1 MTVPQKAIDNRAGG
15 IAPLRLSLILL
26 RRDWRAGEL
35 RLLVVALAVAV
46 AAISTVG
53 FFIDRLGSALSGQAT
68 QMLGG
73 DVVVSSDHAISPD
86 WIVEAR
92 RRGLNTAQTVGFP
105 SMALAAAG
113 AAGAPDD
120 RGKRGD
126 RGSAGEGGGGGDRPG
141 AGTLPLSQLASV
153 KAVSTDYPL
162 RDGVTVTS
170 AQVDAAAVPG
180 ADPPQ
185 ERLARAPDAGSVWV
199 DRALLQSLGL
209 AQGDRLQLGEKTF
222 QIDRV
227 ILIEPDRGTS
237 FINFAPRVML
247 ALDDL
252 AATRLVQAG
261 SRVTYRLLVAGDRN
275 ASAGF
280 EAWVKSRLRAGQ
292 RMETLEAG
300 RPELRMT
307 LDRSQQFLSLV
318 SLLSALIAAVA
329 IGLAA
334 RRFAERHLDG
344 FAVLKALG
352 AAQRLLVWSLLFE
365 MLWLALAGAAV
376 GALVGWVA
384 HWALVVLASSMIDMP
399 LPAPSGWP
407 ALQAAAA
414 GVVLILG
421 FAAVPV
427 LRLAGVPPL
436 RVLRRE
442 LGPPAASVWLALL
455 CAIGAFAAL
464 LFWYAGDRKVAL
476 YAMGGFLG
484 GAVVFAL
491 VSLAGVRLLAPLRN
505 WVGTGPGMA
514 ALRVA
519 LASWSRRRGS
529 SVVQTA
535 ALAVGLMAL
544 MLLTVT
550 RNDLLDSWRS
560 ASPADAPNRFVL
572 NIQPD
577 QRDLFGKL
585 IEDAGLRNVDLY
597 PMIRGRLVAVNDVP
611 IGPDHYQ
618 DERARRLVNREFN
631 LSYADR
637 MPGHNQLDS
646 GRWLAPASAEVSAEQ
661 GVMDTLGLKINDRAR
676 FDVAGEMVDLTIVG
690 TRKLAWDSM
699 KVNFFMIGSPD
710 ALRDKP
716 QSFITSFHIPAGKAE
731 LGRTLVDRLPNL
743 TVVDTTAILRQVQTM
758 VDQVV
763 RAVQFLFLFALAA
776 GVVVLYAAL
785 ASSRDERVR
794 EAGLM
799 RALGAS
805 RRQLTQAQVLELAL
819 SGVLA
824 GTLAALG
831 AILVGWVLAHQ
842 VFQFSYRPGWWLLPA
857 GAVAGGLFSAAAGW
871 WSLRS
876 VVSTPPMTTLRGA

>member
-1 MTVPQKAIDNRAGG
+1 MTVPRKASDGG
-15 IAPLRLSLILL
+15 GDGVDPFRLSLILL

-35 RLLVVALAVAV
+35 RLLLIALAVAV

-68 QMLGG
+68 QLLGG
-73 DVVVSSDHAISPD
+73 DVVVSSDHPIAPD
-86 WIVEAR
+86 WIDEAR
-92 RRGLNTAQTVGFP
+92 RRGLGTAQTVGFP
-105 SMALAAAG
+105 SMALAADAASGAG
-113 AAGAPDD
+113 GAGDTGAP
-120 RGKRGD
+120 
-126 RGSAGEGGGGGDRPG
+126 G
-141 AGTLPLSQLASV
+141 ALALSQLASV
-153 KAVSTDYPL
+153 KAVSADYPL
-162 RDGVTVTS
+162 RGSLTVTPQ
-170 AQVDAAAVPG
+170 APAANAG
-180 ADPPQ
+180 D
-185 ERLARAPDAGSVWV
+185 ELIARAPEPGTVWA
-199 DRALLQSLGL
+199 DRALLQALGL
-209 AQGDRLQLGEKTF
+209 TQGQRLQLGDKVF
-222 QIDRV
+222 RIARV
-227 ILIEPDRGTS
+227 ILVEPDRGTS
-237 FINFAPRVML
+237 FINFAPRAML

-252 AATRLVQAG
+252 PATKLIQPG
-261 SRVTYRLLVAGDRN
+261 SRVTYRLLAAGERG
-275 ASAGF
+275 AVAGF

-318 SLLSALIAAVA
+318 SLLSTLIAAVA

-344 FAVLKALG
+344 FAVLKSLG
-352 AAQRLLVWSLLFE
+352 AAQRLLVWSLLLE
-365 MLWLALAGAAV
+365 MLWLALAGAAA
-376 GALVGWVA
+376 GALVGWAA
-384 HWALVVLASSMIDMP
+384 HWALVGLASAMIEIP
-399 LPAPSGWP
+399 LPAPSWWP

-442 LGPPAASVWLALL
+442 LGPPAASAWLALS
-455 CAIGAFAAL
+455 CAIAAFALL
-464 LFWYAGDRKVAL
+464 LFWYAGDRKIAL

-484 GAVVFAL
+484 GAITFAL
-491 VSLAGVRLLAPLRN
+491 VALAGVRLLAPLRN
-505 WVGTGPGMA
+505 WVGTGPGTA
-514 ALRVA
+514 ALRIA

-572 NIQPD
+572 NVQPD
-577 QRDLFGKL
+577 QRDLFQDMVQ
-585 IEDAGLRNVDLY
+585 DAGIGGMELY
-597 PMIRGRLVAVNDVP
+597 PMIRGRLVAVNDMP

-618 DERARRLVNREFN
+618 EERARRLVNREFN

-646 GRWLAPASAEVSAEQ
+646 GRWLDPDKAEVSAEQ
-661 GVMDTLGLKINDRAR
+661 GVMDTLGLKINDRLR
-676 FDVAGEMVDLTIVG
+676 FDIAGETVDLALVG

-699 KVNFFMIGSPD
+699 KVNFFMIGSPV
-710 ALRDKP
+710 ALQDRP
-716 QSFITSFHIPAGKAE
+716 RSFITSFHLPTQKSD
-731 LGRTLVDRLPNL
+731 LGRRLVEKLPNV

-805 RRQLTQAQVLELAL
+805 RSQLTRSQVLELAL
-819 SGVLA
+819 SGLLA

-831 AILVGWVLAHQ
+831 AILIGWVLASQ
-842 VFQFSYRPGWWLLPA
+842 VFQFAYRPGWWLLPA
-857 GAVAGGLFSAAAGW
+857 GAVVGGLFSAGAGW

-876 VVSTPPMTTLRGA
+876 VVRTPPMATLRGT

>member
-1 MTVPQKAIDNRAGG
+1 MR
-15 IAPLRLSLILL
+15 IAPGGLAGINPWRLSAILL

-35 RLLVVALAVAV
+35 RLLLVALAVAV

-53 FFIDRLGSALSGQAT
+53 FFIDRLGNALSSQAT
-68 QMLGG
+68 QLLGG
-73 DVVVSSDHAISPD
+73 DVVVSSDHPIPPT
-86 WIVEAR
+86 WIEQAT
-92 RRGLNTAQTVGFP
+92 RRGLATAQTVNFP
-105 SMALAAAG
+105 SMALAVAHSTPEAGG
-113 AAGAPDD
+113 AADLPDTLAP
-120 RGKRGD
+120 
-126 RGSAGEGGGGGDRPG
+126 
-141 AGTLPLSQLASV
+141 SQLASI
-153 KAVSTDYPL
+153 KAVSSAYPL
-162 RDGVTVTS
+162 RGGLTVT
-170 AQVDAAAVPG
+170 AQNPAAG
-180 ADPPQ
+180 ASPAG
-185 ERLARAPDAGSVWV
+185 EELVARAPEPGTVWV

-209 AQGDRLQLGEKTF
+209 SQGQQLQLGEKIFT
-222 QIDRV
+222 IARV
-227 ILIEPDRGTS
+227 VLVEPDRGTS
-237 FINFAPRVML
+237 FINFAPRAML
-247 ALDDL
+247 AIEDL
-252 AATRLVQAG
+252 AETGLIQPG
-261 SRVTYRLLVAGDRN
+261 SRVTYRLLGAGEP
-275 ASAGF
+275 AAVAGF
-280 EAWVKSRLRAGQ
+280 EAWVKTRLRAGQ

-307 LDRSQQFLSLV
+307 LDRSQQFLALV

-352 AAQRLLVWSLLFE
+352 APQRLLVWSLLLE
-365 MLWLALAGAAV
+365 MLWLALAGAAA
-376 GALVGWVA
+376 GALAGWAA
-384 HWALVVLASSMIDMP
+384 HWALMGLAAAMIQIP
-399 LPAPSGWP
+399 LPPPSWWP

-414 GVVLILG
+414 GIVLILG

-442 LGPPAASVWLALL
+442 LGPPLASAWLALA
-455 CAIGAFAAL
+455 CAVSAFALL
-464 LFWYAGDRKVAL
+464 LFWYAGDRKIAL

-484 GAVVFAL
+484 GAIFFAL
-491 VSLAGVRLLAPLRN
+491 VALGGVKLLAPLRN
-505 WVGTGPGMA
+505 WVGSGPRTA
-514 ALRVA
+514 TLRVA
-519 LASWSRRRGS
+519 LASWSRRQGS

-572 NIQPD
+572 NVQPD
-577 QRDLFGKL
+577 QRDAFQELVR
-585 IEDAGLRNVDLY
+585 DAGITDVELY

-611 IGPDHYQ
+611 VAPSSYQ
-618 DERARRLVNREFN
+618 EERARRLVNREFN

-646 GRWLAPASAEVSAEQ
+646 GRWLAPGAAEVSAEQ
-661 GVMDTLGLKINDRAR
+661 GVMDTLGLKIGDTLR
-676 FDVAGEMVDLTIVG
+676 FDIAGETVDVTVVG

-699 KVNFFMIGSPD
+699 KVNFFMIASPA
-710 ALRDKP
+710 ALQDRP
-716 QSFITSFHIPAGKAE
+716 RSFITSFHLPPDKGE
-731 LGRTLVDRLPNL
+731 LGRALVERFPNV
-743 TVVDTTAILRQVQTM
+743 TVVDTTAILRQVQAM

-785 ASSRDERVR
+785 ASSRDERIR

-805 RRQLTQAQVLELAL
+805 RKQLMSSQVLELAL
-819 SGVLA
+819 SGLLA

-831 AILVGWVLAHQ
+831 AILIGWVLASQ
-842 VFQFSYRPGWWLLPA
+842 VFQFAYSPGWWLVPA
-857 GAVAGGLFSAAAGW
+857 GAVIGGLFSAAAGW
-871 WSLRS
+871 WSLRG
-876 VVSTPPMTTLRGA
+876 VVRTPPMTILRSA